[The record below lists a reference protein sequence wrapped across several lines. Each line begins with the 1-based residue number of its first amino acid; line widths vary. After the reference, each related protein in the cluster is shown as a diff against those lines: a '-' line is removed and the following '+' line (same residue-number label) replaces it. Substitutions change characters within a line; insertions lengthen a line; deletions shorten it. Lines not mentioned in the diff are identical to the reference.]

1 MYKIVTLKN
10 LIPKSGLVQG
20 RSQENILG
28 WAGSINIDNIREFY
42 LVKKKIRPYTSGIRD
57 IMNLALQNKFYR

>member
-42 LVKKKIRPYTSGIRD
+42 LVKKKKLHLIP
-57 IMNLALQNKFYR
+57 AV